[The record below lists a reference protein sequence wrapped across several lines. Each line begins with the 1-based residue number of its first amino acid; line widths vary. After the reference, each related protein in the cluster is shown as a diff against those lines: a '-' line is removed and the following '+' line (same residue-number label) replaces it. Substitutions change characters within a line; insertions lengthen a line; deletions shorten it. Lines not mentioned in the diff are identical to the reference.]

1 MKNRI
6 LSTIIF
12 SFCFVASYAQSQ
24 CEALLKDAQKY
35 KNEGEYE
42 KAVEYYNKLEQKC
55 PPYFTETVKKERRSC
70 EEKLK
75 SQNKP
80 KPQKTSSGYVTVYQN
95 ESTNNIS
102 NKRLE
107 FDADGTSRNTNP
119 NLTVYYN
126 GEWDTI
132 YIGKKPD
139 WLEMNR
145 NGNTLL
151 VFCQPNNTSEDRFF
165 EFQIFLGYGMDGI
178 SDTIRV
184 HQEPKGRSV
193 RRKPKEQNDF
203 SGETKEEQPIIVK
216 ITFEKGKAKP
226 KFDSNIGR
234 LITAMGENNNLDLQ
248 IEVYKCES
256 QSGLKNFIKAP
267 LIDKRFKEI
276 MEYFGSFEIAT
287 DRITKNI
294 IVIDG
299 DKEGAECDCAYAK
312 TKKKE

>member
-1 MKNRI
+1 MKNRL

-24 CEALLKDAQKY
+24 CDLLLDAARKY

-42 KAVEYYNKLEQKC
+42 KAIDKYNKLEQKC
-55 PPYFTETVKKERRSC
+55 PNYFTETVKKERNSC
-70 EEKLK
+70 EEKRK

-80 KPQKTSSGYVTVYQN
+80 KPQKTSGGYVTFYQN
-95 ESTNNIS
+95 EPTNDIS

-107 FDADGTSRNTNP
+107 FDEDGNSLNTHP

-132 YIGKKPD
+132 YIGKKPN
-139 WLEMNR
+139 WINFSR
-145 NGNTLL
+145 QGNTLL
-151 VFCQPNNTSEDRFF
+151 VFCDSNHTSVDRIF
-165 EFQIFLGYGMDGI
+165 EFQIFLGGGMAGV

-287 DRITKNI
+287 DRISKNI

-299 DKEGAECDCAYAK
+299 DKVGAECDCAYAK

>member
-1 MKNRI
+1 MNKKI
-6 LSTIIF
+6 CLTIIICCC
-12 SFCFVASYAQSQ
+12 SVALYAQDCAVLLQSAQ
-24 CEALLKDAQKY
+24 QFKAEGKYEIACEKYELL
-35 KNEGEYE
+35 N
-42 KAVEYYNKLEQKC
+42 NKC
-55 PPYFTETVKKERRSC
+55 PDYVNEAVRKEWSECKSKKA
-70 EEKLK
+70 
-75 SQNKP
+75 SQNKL
-80 KPQKTSSGYVTVYQN
+80 KTQSSTSGYVQVYQN

-107 FDADGTSRNTNP
+107 FDADGNSLNTNP

-126 GEWDTI
+126 GEWDTL
-132 YIGKKPD
+132 YIGMKPD

-145 NGNTLL
+145 VGNTLL
-151 VFCQPNNTSEDRFF
+151 VSCQPNHTSEDRSF
-165 EFQIFLGYGMDGI
+165 EFQILLGYGMDGV

-184 HQEPKGRSV
+184 HQEPKGRTV
-193 RRKPKEQNDF
+193 RKKPNEQYNF
-203 SGETKEEQPIIVK
+203 TVETKEEQPIIVK
-216 ITFEKGKAKP
+216 ITFENGKAKP
-226 KFDSNIGR
+226 KFDNNIGR
-234 LITAMGENNNLDLQ
+234 LITALVENNNLDLQ

-287 DRITKNI
+287 DRISKNI